1 MSISC
6 CWPAIQAGQRLVRTK
21 VNLTAQNWISAFS
34 AWLVTGACWMPS
46 CTSWLVLV
54 VLPVI
59 MAISFSVLAC
69 STAPPW
75 RTAPAGRC
83 PGSPRGTWRG
93 TWGRQGGARLLFQ
106 AGGVLLVIGR
116 SEQTNRVLLHHLA
129 NRLAIQPRDSS
140 HLTNTLE
147 GHQK

>member
-1 MSISC
+1 MVSISC
-6 CWPAIQAGQRLVRTK
+6 CWPPIHAGQRLVSTK

-69 STAPPW
+69 RAAWNTSLDQVEVEVAVVAQVQQQLTHH
-75 RTAPAGRC
+75 
-83 PGSPRGTWRG
+83 
-93 TWGRQGGARLLFQ
+93 L
-106 AGGVLLVIGR
+106 GR
-116 SEQTNRVLLHHLA
+116 SGWRRRIFLLL
-129 NRLAIQPRDSS
+129 NLF
-140 HLTNTLE
+140 
-147 GHQK
+147 